1 MASAAPDL
9 ESEVYLFDP
18 PETVWDRVLLLDHAA
33 WFEHKDM
40 PVLLKAAEKTRP
52 ISREVPREAWLGLYA
67 SANPLKPVPPEGEA
81 VLHSFFRRAEELP
94 EWKRLRLIVGMDPI
108 AAAFGASHFVTD
120 LIDKLPP
127 EVKEAMGVAQ
137 QAQDQVQN
145 MQDRLD
151 AARALASSA
160 RPPGSNRQ
168 FGQALATGM
177 SPEAIQ
183 DLILQLEAQLPQ
195 VRSAA
200 ADTEQAALDALD
212 AAQARTNQSLAQ
224 ALNNSSD
231 DLSNLQKAAGEF
243 GMGWG
248 IGGSGGATREQIAGL
263 HELAE
268 YLRRSPSVKQILES
282 LGWAKSLVTRE
293 RRKSTRGRETFTH
306 FKVQDLNLETLSPD
320 ELVSMIAF
328 DPSSPI
334 YLDFLCRALDGDL
347 LHAQFEGEDY
357 AGRGPIVFLRDESGS
372 MGGARR
378 ATACALQLALMLEAR
393 KDNRRFVSIPFS
405 DIGQFQ
411 IYDPGHKPD
420 PQGLIAHLDTTYGS
434 GTEPYGPLTAAIQL
448 IREDPSLRQGD
459 ILAITDGQFGQPP
472 DVFLEELAQA
482 RKEPGLQL
490 IAVVINGRP
499 GQADF
504 ADKVVMIGD
513 IVRDRERLAEAIAP
527 LL

>member
-33 WFEHKDM
+33 WFEYKDM

-81 VLHSFFRRAEELP
+81 VLHSLFRRAEELP
-94 EWKRLRLIVGMDPI
+94 EWKRLRLMVGMDPI
-108 AAAFGASHFVTD
+108 AAAFGAAHFVTD

-224 ALNNSSD
+224 ALEGSAE
-231 DLSNLQKAAGEF
+231 DLAALQKSADEF
-243 GMGWG
+243 GVGWG
-248 IGGSGGATREQIAGL
+248 IGGTGGATREQVAGL
-263 HELAE
+263 QDLAE
-268 YLRRSPSVKQILES
+268 YLRKSPSLKLILDS
-282 LGWAKSLVTRE
+282 LGWAKSLVSRE
-293 RRKSTRGRETFTH
+293 RRKSTQGRETFTH
-306 FKVQDLNLETLSPD
+306 FKVQDLDLATLSPY
-320 ELVSMIAF
+320 ELASMIAF
-328 DPSSPI
+328 APSSPVF
-334 YLDFLCRALDGDL
+334 LDFLCRALDGDL
-347 LHAQFEGEDY
+347 LHAQFEGEDD

-372 MGGARR
+372 MHGARR
-378 ATACALQLALMLEAR
+378 ATACALQLALMMEAR
-393 KDNRRFVSIPFS
+393 KQGRRFVAIPFS
-405 DIGQFQ
+405 DVGQFQ

-420 PQGLIAHLDTTYGS
+420 PQGLVAHLDTTYGR

-448 IREDPSLRQGD
+448 IREDPSFRQGD
-459 ILAITDGQFGQPP
+459 ILAITDGEFGQPP
-472 DVFLEELAQA
+472 PAFLRELEQA
-482 RKEPGLQL
+482 RREPGLKL
-490 IAVVINGRP
+490 ITVVINGSP
-499 GQADF
+499 GQAGF

-513 IVRDRERLAEAIAP
+513 IVRERERLAEAIAP